1 MTSTW
6 PSLTMTVNSSSSSDA
21 GGSDLAQS
29 LWIFSAPVIFVVG
42 ICGNA
47 LVLWSR
53 DGDALVL
60 VVMRRPRMSGT
71 TTSAHLSVMAVADTL
86 VLVSGLVTEWLE
98 EFTGGDII
106 FKRLHPVT
114 CKLEKFV
121 FYTR

>member
-1 MTSTW
+1 
-6 PSLTMTVNSSSSSDA
+6 
-21 GGSDLAQS
+21 
-29 LWIFSAPVIFVVG
+29 
-42 ICGNA
+42 
-47 LVLWSR
+47 
-53 DGDALVL
+53 
-60 VVMRRPRMSGT
+60 MSGT